1 MQEVNYTKKD
11 FQSELKPIWCP
22 GCGDYGVVNSIY
34 QAFAAIGRAPHE
46 VAFLSGIGCSSRI
59 PGYTTAYG
67 FNSVHGRSL
76 PMAIGVKVANPEL
89 MVVAAGG
96 DGDGFSIG
104 GGHVP
109 HAVRRNVDIT
119 YIVMDNQIYGLTK
132 GQASPTTDTDTVT
145 VTTPYGLVEAP
156 INPVVQVLAYG
167 AGFVA
172 QGSTADL
179 KGLAKLVEEGIRHK
193 GFAFIN
199 VQSPCVTYGL
209 EENQV
214 KALRER
220 AISLEEIG
228 HDPSNKV
235 EAYRLAEEYGEK
247 LYTGIFYRA
256 PEMPQMEYAALHAA
270 RADAAKRG
278 GSYPAEEIFE
288 RNFLVR

>member
-1 MQEVNYTKKD
+1 MEASALSKKD

-22 GCGDYGVVNSIY
+22 GCGDFGVVSSFY
-34 QAFAAIGRAPHE
+34 QAFANFGTPPHE

-76 PMAIGVKVANPEL
+76 PMAIGVKIANPKL
-89 MVVAAGG
+89 TVVAAGG

-119 YIVMDNQIYGLTK
+119 YVVMDNQIYGLTK

-145 VTTPYGLVEAP
+145 VTTPYGLVESP
-156 INPVVQVLAYG
+156 IRPVVQVLAYG

-172 QGSTADL
+172 QGSSSDL
-179 KGLAKLVEEGIRHK
+179 KTLAKLIEEGMRYK

-199 VQSPCVTYGL
+199 VQSPCVTYG
-209 EENQV
+209 EEHNQV
-214 KALRER
+214 KSLRER
-220 AISLEEIG
+220 VVSLDAIG
-228 HDPSNKV
+228 HDPSNKM
-235 EAYRLAEEYGEK
+235 EAYRLAEEQNGKIYQGV
-247 LYTGIFYRA
+247 FYRA
-256 PEMPQMEYAALHAA
+256 ERLPQMEYAELHAK
-270 RADAAKRG
+270 RAEAAQQTG
-278 GSYPAEEIFE
+278 TYPVEKIFE
-288 RNFLVR
+288 RNFLVS